1 MSKER
6 LIKIVICI
14 ASLILCILGIYGIT
28 NNVKE
33 YKTLEVKKENLEK
46 KASEAKKEFDEYK
59 KDVQK
64 KAYEEAQE
72 GDSQEAKEVG
82 EHNSS
87 SLVMNNLSNG
97 FFKVYF
103 TWDDTETYKKRAD
116 KASDLATKDVID
128 NKDIFDD
135 GKDNLGGDYIK
146 TTGVKSEFINAEAYP
161 SDDSHS
167 LVKVN
172 YKSWF
177 NDKKDASEDSTRY
190 YYVSFDRDK
199 NKITNLEL
207 VFSSDN

>member
-1 MSKER
+1 MSKES
-6 LIKIVICI
+6 LIKIVICC
-14 ASLILCILGIYGIT
+14 ASLILCFLGVYGIT

-33 YKTLEVKKENLEK
+33 YEALEVKKENLEK
-46 KASEAKKEFDEYK
+46 KASAAKKEFDEYK

-64 KAYEEAQE
+64 IAYEEAQE
-72 GDSQEAKEVG
+72 GDSQEAKQVG

-116 KASDLATKDVID
+116 KASDLATKDVIN

-167 LVKVN
+167 LVQVN

-177 NDKKDASEDSTRY
+177 DDKKDSSSDSTRY
-190 YYVSFDRDK
+190 YYVSFDRDS
-199 NKITNLEL
+199 NKITDLEL

>member
-6 LIKIVICI
+6 LIKIVICC
-14 ASLILCILGIYGIT
+14 AALFLCVLGIYGIT
-28 NNVKE
+28 NNIKE
-33 YKTLEVKKENLEK
+33 YESLIKQREGLEK
-46 KASEAKKEFDEYK
+46 QASEAKKEFDEYK

-64 KAYEEAQE
+64 KAY
-72 GDSQEAKEVG
+72 DEAKEGENAEAKAVG

-97 FFKVYF
+97 FFNVYF
-103 TWDDTETYKKRAD
+103 TWEDTETYKKRAD

-135 GKDNLGGDYIK
+135 GKDNLGGDYVK
-146 TTGVKSEFINAEAYP
+146 TTGVKAEFINAEAYP
-161 SDDSHS
+161 SDDNHS

-190 YYVSFDRDK
+190 YYVSFDRES
-199 NKITNLEL
+199 NKINDLEL